1 MSIEGIFAL
10 GFTGFFG
17 GLIGLVILLQII
29 PIPLYIASK
38 LSGVGVGLI
47 DLLKMKMFQSLSP
60 HDIVLPLIT
69 AKFADVPVTRA
80 QVQTH
85 KLAGGNIDRV
95 VSALIAASKASIEL
109 DWDTATSIDLAGRDV
124 LQAVQTSVNPR
135 VIQTKLIE
143 AVAQD
148 GIQVQAIALVTVRT
162 DIARLVG
169 SAGEDT
175 VLARVGE
182 GIVTAIGRARDY
194 REVLEHPDNITQ
206 AVEATG
212 LDQGTA
218 YEILSIDICEIDVGS
233 NIGARLQIDQANA
246 DKQIAQARAEQRRA
260 EAIALQQ
267 AMRAKVQEMKAK
279 VVEAEAEVPSALADA
294 LGTGA
299 FTVGDYYKVQNL
311 IADTRMREGLA
322 GNTAPETARLA

>member
-1 MSIEGIFAL
+1 MEYIFGL
-10 GFTGFFG
+10 GFGG
-17 GLIGLVILLQII
+17 IIIGLIGLSMLMHFV
-29 PIPLYIASK
+29 PFPLWLASM
-38 LSGVGVGLI
+38 LSGVSVGLWELFSMRVFRNI
-47 DLLKMKMFQSLSP
+47 NPYEVVIPLL
-60 HDIVLPLIT
+60 T
-69 AKFADVPVTRA
+69 AKFADVPVTLS
-80 QVQTH
+80 QIQQH
-85 KLAGGNIDRV
+85 KISGGNVDRV
-95 VSALIAASKASIEL
+95 ISALIAASKANIEL
-109 DWDTATSIDLAGRDV
+109 DWNTATSIDLAGRDV

-162 DIARLVG
+162 DISRLVG

-212 LDQGTA
+212 LDSGTA

-260 EAIALQQ
+260 EAIAMQQ
-267 AMRAKVQEMKAK
+267 SMKAKVQEMRAK
-279 VVEAEAEVPSALADA
+279 VVEAEADVPAALAEA
-294 LGTGA
+294 LANGN

-311 IADTRMREGLA
+311 IADTRMRESLA

>member
-1 MSIEGIFAL
+1 MSDLLPMLVFP
-10 GFTGFFG
+10 GFFV
-17 GLIGLVILLQII
+17 GLIGLSIFLHFV
-29 PIPLYIASK
+29 PLPLWLASV
-38 LSGVGVGLI
+38 LSGVPVGI
-47 DLLKMKMFQSLSP
+47 WDLFNMRAFRHINP
-60 HDIVLPLIT
+60 HEVVIPLLT
-69 AKFADVPVTRA
+69 AKFANVRVNLS
-80 QVQTH
+80 QIQQH
-85 KLAGGNIDRV
+85 KIAGGNVDRV
-95 VSALIAASKASIEL
+95 IAALIAASKANIEL
-109 DWDTATSIDLAGRDV
+109 DWNTATSIDLAGRDV

-135 VIQTKLIE
+135 LIQTKLIE

-148 GIQVQAIALVTVRT
+148 GIQLQAIALVTVRT

-212 LDQGTA
+212 LDSGTA

-260 EAIALQQ
+260 EAVALQQ
-267 AMRAKVQEMKAK
+267 SMKAKVQEMKAK

-294 LGTGA
+294 LQSGA
-299 FTVGDYYKVQNL
+299 FSVADYYKVQNL
-311 IADTRMREGLA
+311 IADTRMRESLA
-322 GNTAPETARLA
+322 GNSAPETARLQ

>member
-1 MSIEGIFAL
+1 MTDAIIGL
-10 GFTGFFG
+10 GFGGFFMG
-17 GLIGLVILLQII
+17 LFGLIIFMQFV
-29 PIPLYIASK
+29 PIPLWIACF
-38 LSGVGVGLI
+38 LSGLSV
-47 DLLKMKMFQSLSP
+47 SLWELFSMRVFRNISP
-60 HDIVLPLIT
+60 HEVVIPLLT
-69 AKFADVPVTRA
+69 AKFADVKVSLSEI
-80 QVQTH
+80 QQH
-85 KLAGGNIDRV
+85 KISGGNVDRV
-95 VSALIAASKASIEL
+95 MAALIAASKANIAL
-109 DWDTATSIDLAGRDV
+109 DWNTATSIDLAGRDV

-148 GIQVQAIALVTVRT
+148 GIQLQAIALVTVRT
-162 DIARLVG
+162 DISRLVG

-212 LDQGTA
+212 LDSGTA

-267 AMRAKVQEMKAK
+267 SMRAKVQEMKAK
-279 VVEAEAEVPSALADA
+279 VVEAEADVPAALAEA
-294 LGTGA
+294 LTNGN

>member
-1 MSIEGIFAL
+1 MEWILGL
-10 GFTGFFG
+10 GFGGFFFF
-17 GLIGLVILLQII
+17 LIGLSIFLHFV
-29 PIPLYIASK
+29 PFPLAVAAW
-38 LSGVGVGLI
+38 LSGVSVGIGELFSMRAFRKI
-47 DLLKMKMFQSLSP
+47 NPYEVVIPLL
-60 HDIVLPLIT
+60 T
-69 AKFADVPVTRA
+69 AKFADVPVTL
-80 QVQTH
+80 QEIQQH
-85 KLAGGNIDRV
+85 KIAGGNVDRV
-95 VSALIAASKASIEL
+95 ISALIAASKASIAL
-109 DWDTATSIDLAGRDV
+109 DWNTATSIDLAGRDV

-148 GIQVQAIALVTVRT
+148 GIQLQAIALVTVRT

-175 VLARVGE
+175 VLARVGQ
-182 GIVTAIGRARDY
+182 GIVTAIGSSPDY
-194 REVLEHPDNITQ
+194 RQVLEHPDNITQ

-212 LDQGTA
+212 LDSGTA

-260 EAIALQQ
+260 EAMALQQ
-267 AMRAKVQEMKAK
+267 AMKAKVQDMKAK
-279 VVEAEAEVPSALADA
+279 VVEAEAEVPSALAEA
-294 LGTGA
+294 LASGA
-299 FTVGDYYKVQNL
+299 FSVGDYYKVQNL

>member
-1 MSIEGIFAL
+1 MFENLIGL
-10 GFTGFFG
+10 GFTGFFFL
-17 GLIGLVILLQII
+17 LIGMSVVMHFI
-29 PIPLYIASK
+29 PIPLWIACW
-38 LSGVGVGLI
+38 LSNLRVGLWELFSMRAFRGI
-47 DLLKMKMFQSLSP
+47 SP
-60 HDIVLPLIT
+60 HEVVIPLIT
-69 AKFADVPVTRA
+69 AKFAKVPVTLTEI
-80 QVQTH
+80 QQH
-85 KLAGGNIDRV
+85 KISGGNVDRV
-95 VSALIAASKASIEL
+95 MAALIAASKANIAL
-109 DWDTATSIDLAGRDV
+109 DWNTATSIDLAGRDV

-148 GIQVQAIALVTVRT
+148 GIQLQAIALVTVRT

-212 LDQGTA
+212 LDSGTA

-260 EAIALQQ
+260 EAVALQQ
-267 AMRAKVQEMKAK
+267 AMRAKVQEMRAK
-279 VVEAEAEVPSALADA
+279 VVEAEAEVPGALAEA
-294 LGTGA
+294 LTNGN

-322 GNTAPETARLA
+322 GNTAPETTRLA

>member
-1 MSIEGIFAL
+1 MPDYLLPFG
-10 GFTGFFG
+10 FG
-17 GLIGLVILLQII
+17 GFIFGVIGLSFFLHYV
-29 PIPLYIASK
+29 PLPLWLASA
-38 LSGVGVGLI
+38 LSGVNVSI
-47 DLLKMKMFQSLSP
+47 WDLFNMRAFRNINP
-60 HDIVLPLIT
+60 HEVVVPLLT
-69 AKFADVPVTRA
+69 AKFANVKVNLG
-80 QVQTH
+80 QIQQH
-85 KLAGGNIDRV
+85 KIAGGNVDRV
-95 VSALIAASKASIEL
+95 ISALIAASKANIEL
-109 DWDTATSIDLAGRDV
+109 DWNTATSIDLAGRDV

-148 GIQVQAIALVTVRT
+148 GIQLQAIALVTVRT

-182 GIVTAIGRARDY
+182 GIVTAIGRARDF

-212 LDQGTA
+212 LDSGTA

-260 EAIALQQ
+260 EAVALQQ
-267 AMRAKVQEMKAK
+267 SMKAKVQEMRAK
-279 VVEAEAEVPSALADA
+279 VVEAEADVPSALADA
-294 LGTGA
+294 LQSGA
-299 FTVGDYYKVQNL
+299 FTVGDYYKMQNL
-311 IADTRMREGLA
+311 IADTRMRESLG
-322 GNTAPETARLA
+322 GNTAPETTRLA